1 MKVASKN
8 VSCARVEMCAVDLDY
23 IAKVMIDTLEASF
36 GDYVKMRSDDGEN
49 MCR

>member
-8 VSCARVEMCAVDLDY
+8 VSCAGIETCAVDLND
-23 IAKVMIDTLEASF
+23 IATVMIDTLETNF
-36 GDYVKMRSDDGEN
+36 GDNVKLRSYDGEN